1 MFRTKKNPIWI
12 FLCWFG
18 ILLFPLSGQCASNE
32 LAASEA
38 KEIPNSARNFE
49 INFIISLPFTAL
61 YSYSLITLID
71 SASQGY
77 FPAPLRSSGLW
88 MLLGMAVGGSL
99 AMAFGAQSAPAEK
112 TAHRPSNLCLPEFE
126 NQNAAIKDQEQN
138 CPQVEGKL
146 ELVSFFY

>member
-1 MFRTKKNPIWI
+1 MFRTKKNPIRI

-18 ILLFPLSGQCASNE
+18 ILLFPLSGQCAINT
-32 LAASEA
+32 LAVSEA
-38 KEIPNSARNFE
+38 EEVPNSARNFE
-49 INFIISLPFTAL
+49 ITFTISLPFTAL

-99 AMAFGAQSAPAEK
+99 AIAFGAQTAPAEK
-112 TAHRPSNLCLPEFE
+112 TAHRPYNLCLLELE
-126 NQNAAIKDQEQN
+126 NQNASKKDREQN
-138 CPQVEGKL
+138 CLQIEGKL